1 MSVNEPS
8 GVHSLVRLIYR
19 SRGAVSGSVLSTA
32 VGTILDRAWAKNP
45 GHGITG
51 VLLFDGAFFLQVIE
65 GTLGNVEDLYE
76 AIARDLRH
84 ESIELI
90 DFLPTEARE
99 YPDFSMAYLEVNE
112 NRFPA
117 LQHVMSRAVQG
128 STPPLGRLIS
138 EALAAT

>member
-1 MSVNEPS
+1 MSMSEPA
-8 GVHSLVRLIYR
+8 GANSLVRLIYR
-19 SRGAVSGSVLSTA
+19 SRGAVPGSVLPTA
-32 VGTILDRAWAKNP
+32 VGAILDRAWTHNP

-65 GTLGNVEDLYE
+65 GTLASVEDLYE

-84 ESIELI
+84 EAIELI
-90 DFLPTEARE
+90 DFLPTETRDYA
-99 YPDFSMAYLEVNE
+99 DFSMAYLEVSE

-128 STPPLGRLIS
+128 SVQPLRRLIT

>member
-1 MSVNEPS
+1 
-8 GVHSLVRLIYR
+8 
-19 SRGAVSGSVLSTA
+19 
-32 VGTILDRAWAKNP
+32 
-45 GHGITG
+45 
-51 VLLFDGAFFLQVIE
+51 VIE